1 MSKQVIIAGG
11 GVAGLTAAVELLEKT
26 DLKPIVLEMSDMLG
40 GISKTVNYK
49 GNYID
54 IGGHRFFSKS
64 ERVTQ
69 WWNHILEPTE
79 FLERHRLSRIYY
91 LKQFFDYP
99 IKLNYKTLKQLG
111 FSKVIKLA
119 FSYTK
124 AMLFPIKPEK
134 SLEDFFINRFGK
146 TLYETFF
153 KDYTEKVWGVPC
165 HEIKPEWGAQR
176 IKGISIKKVI
186 GHAISSK
193 LFKEKSLKNIETSL
207 IDRFLYPKY
216 GVGQMWE
223 KAGERVIELGGEI
236 RFKNRVIGLVTDG
249 FKVTHVKVDHQGH
262 KELIPCDYF
271 FSTMPVKELIT
282 YLKTPDDVQQIA
294 SELMYRDF
302 ISVGVLCNRFDLGNK
317 KNEKV
322 LDNWIYIQ
330 ENSVKM
336 GRIQIFNN
344 WSPYMVKDPKHMW
357 IGLEYFCNEGDEF
370 WEMSDQAIKDFAA
383 KELVQMNAMDTC
395 DIVDTTIVRMPK
407 AYPSYFGGY
416 EKFDHIK
423 DYVNKY
429 ENMYLIGRNGMH
441 RYNNMDHSMLTAIL
455 AVENIINDR
464 KDKDNLWSINSETDY
479 HEEKK

>member
-1 MSKQVIIAGG
+1 MSKIAVIAGG

-26 DLKPIVLEMSDMLG
+26 DIKPIVFEMTDMLG

-64 ERVTQ
+64 DRVMN
-69 WWNHILEPTE
+69 WWQTMMDEDD
-79 FLERHRLSRIYY
+79 FLERSRLSRIYY

-111 FSKVIKLA
+111 FIKVIQLGL
-119 FSYTK
+119 SYTK

-165 HEIKPEWGAQR
+165 SQIQPEWGAQR

-186 GHAISSK
+186 GHAIKSK
-193 LFKEKSLKNIETSL
+193 LTKNRDQKSVETSL

-223 KAGERVIELGGEI
+223 KAGDKVLEKGGEI
-236 RFKNRVIGLVTDG
+236 HFKAKVIGLETDG
-249 FKVTHVKVDHQGH
+249 FKVTHVVYEQDHQI
-262 KELIPCDYF
+262 KTIACDYF
-271 FSTMPVKELIT
+271 FSTMPIKNLVNYLNPPEAVKT
-282 YLKTPDDVQQIA
+282 IA
-294 SELMYRDF
+294 SQLMYRDF
-302 ISVGVLCNRFDLGNK
+302 ISVGVLCKRFNLGK
-317 KNEKV
+317 DDQVK
-322 LDNWIYIQ
+322 DNWIYIQ

-336 GRIQIFNN
+336 GRIQVFNN
-344 WSPYMVKDPKHMW
+344 WSPYMVKHKEHIW
-357 IGLEYFCNEGDEF
+357 IGLEYFCNKGDEF
-370 WEMSDQAIKDFAA
+370 WQMSDEAIQDFGVS
-383 KELVQMNAMDTC
+383 ELIKMGALHQEDV
-395 DIVDTTIVRMPK
+395 IDTTLVRMPK

-416 EKFDHIK
+416 DQFDQVK
-423 DYVNKY
+423 AYVNQY

-441 RYNNMDHSMLTAIL
+441 RYNNMDHSMLTAML
-455 AVENIINDR
+455 AVENIISGR
-464 KDKDNLWSINSETDY
+464 KDKENLWSVNSETEY
-479 HEEKK
+479 HEEKQ